1 MIAIAWRNLMRNR
14 VRTGLTASG
23 IAFAVFLVSF
33 AMSLQAGSYGL
44 MIDAAS
50 RFFMGHGEVVTDAFV
65 DKERFEHTVVG
76 VSALRGRLGDSGALT
91 VTPRVQAFG
100 IVSMGE
106 RSYAGMILGM
116 DFATEKAAMDLLNS
130 ISSGEVPS
138 RSDQGV
144 IGAALARNLGVGLN
158 DEVVVLGSGKDGTVA
173 AMALTVS
180 AILTTGQAE
189 LDRSLLLVPIATMQ
203 DAFYL
208 VDEAHRLILIVNQD
222 TDLNA
227 SLQAVAAR
235 LSGNLVLRTWRDLM
249 PEIEKSI
256 ELDKISATIF
266 YAILLVLVTF
276 AVVNTFV
283 MLVYDRTKEFG
294 MLLAL
299 GMRPWQIIGQIQL
312 EALLL
317 SLLGVAGGLIAGG
330 LFVSYLAD
338 VGIPLPLDDFG
349 GEQITAQMYLGS
361 MDRIYPTLSLLSVS
375 MAPLTMMLGTQ
386 AASLLSMMRIRRIRP
401 VNALRSE

>member
-1 MIAIAWRNLMRNR
+1 
-14 VRTGLTASG
+14 
-23 IAFAVFLVSF
+23 
-33 AMSLQAGSYGL
+33 
-44 MIDAAS
+44 
-50 RFFMGHGEVVTDAFV
+50 
-65 DKERFEHTVVG
+65 
-76 VSALRGRLGDSGALT
+76 
-91 VTPRVQAFG
+91 
-100 IVSMGE
+100 
-106 RSYAGMILGM
+106 
-116 DFATEKAAMDLLNS
+116 
-130 ISSGEVPS
+130 
-138 RSDQGV
+138 
-144 IGAALARNLGVGLN
+144 
-158 DEVVVLGSGKDGTVA
+158 
-173 AMALTVS
+173 MALTVS

-222 TDLNA
+222 TDLDA

-375 MAPLTMMLGTQ
+375 MAPLTMILGTQ

-401 VNALRSE
+401 VDALRSE

>member
-138 RSDQGV
+138 RPDQGV

-208 VDEAHRLILIVNQD
+208 VDEAHRLILIVNED
-222 TDLNA
+222 TDLDA

-317 SLLGVAGGLIAGG
+317 SQWL
-330 LFVSYLAD
+330 
-338 VGIPLPLDDFG
+338 
-349 GEQITAQMYLGS
+349 
-361 MDRIYPTLSLLSVS
+361 
-375 MAPLTMMLGTQ
+375 
-386 AASLLSMMRIRRIRP
+386 
-401 VNALRSE
+401 NARGC